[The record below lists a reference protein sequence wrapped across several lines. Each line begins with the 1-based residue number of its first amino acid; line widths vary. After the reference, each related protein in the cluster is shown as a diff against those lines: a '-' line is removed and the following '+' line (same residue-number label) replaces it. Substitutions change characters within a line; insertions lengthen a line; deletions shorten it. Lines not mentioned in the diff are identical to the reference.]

1 MPGVHV
7 HQVHPLATPV
17 NQFSCFFG
25 YKTDK
30 FYLFAGHVYNK
41 NYTKTDGVE
50 ISANIAIIIIRLKTC
65 VLTVKRST
73 FATITSY
80 NYRLNKN
87 QMTQQPLLYV
97 LLKNK
102 KTTFAESLLYLAI

>member
-73 FATITSY
+73 FATITI
-80 NYRLNKN
+80 NPGLNKN
-87 QMTQQPLLYV
+87 EMTQQPLLYV
-97 LLKNK
+97 LLKIKK